1 MRATEDRDNARS
13 ETTDRDFDPTGSA
26 HREADHE
33 VDPLSL
39 DRWSPRALTGE
50 PLPAEEY
57 LPLFE
62 AARLAPSSYNN
73 QHWRFSYAIRED
85 DAFEAYL
92 DLLADQNKAWAR
104 NAGILVVIVS
114 KTTRDRDGEP
124 ARTHSFDTRAAWQN
138 LALEGAR
145 RGLAVHAM
153 EGFDYE
159 AAREVA
165 GVLDSFD
172 VEAMVAVGE
181 QADADTLP
189 DQLVERERPSDRRP
203 LAEIAVR
210 GRLNDAT

>member
-124 ARTHSFDTRAAWQN
+124 ARTHSFDTRAAW
-138 LALEGAR
+138 
-145 RGLAVHAM
+145 
-153 EGFDYE
+153 
-159 AAREVA
+159 
-165 GVLDSFD
+165 
-172 VEAMVAVGE
+172 
-181 QADADTLP
+181 
-189 DQLVERERPSDRRP
+189 
-203 LAEIAVR
+203 
-210 GRLNDAT
+210 